1 MCARLF
7 FFLIASTLAGS
18 ALAREQVPQQLAEI
32 ALGQTPPR
40 EYLDPRF
47 RVEGQSPRAAAV
59 ATEVAASAMWL
70 ALMPALR
77 KSGSQVHVVLYRE
90 RVAEI
95 IFVVESITFGRA
107 HSSFT
112 ARFGKGRMTDTR
124 VPPMD
129 ESCPQYSLQ
138 SWTSEGRSLF
148 LFAEAKRRGV
158 TVVLRDEDLHNKMD
172 QDPKV
177 HKEPELCLEL

>member
-7 FFLIASTLAGS
+7 FFLIALTLTGS
-18 ALAREQVPQQLAEI
+18 ALAREQVPQQLAEM

-40 EYLDPRF
+40 NYLDPRSQ
-47 RVEGQSPRAAAV
+47 VEGQSPRTTAG

-70 ALMPALR
+70 ALMPALH

-95 IFVVESITFGRA
+95 IFVVESIAFSRA
-107 HSSFT
+107 HSSLT

-124 VPPMD
+124 APPMD
-129 ESCPQYSLQ
+129 KSCPQDSLQ

-148 LFAEAKRRGV
+148 LIAEAKSRSV

-172 QDPKV
+172 RDPKV
-177 HKEPELCLEL
+177 YKEPELCLEL